1 MTLWSPGLP
10 SLTRISELL
19 PIATAWLT
27 PADIPDTVDGL
38 FQELV
43 VATSPRWLP
52 VSVLDVAE
60 LLPPPVLEPEPVM
73 LWPASPDWH
82 KDALC
87 AVERPSEID
96 PWFFGVDDEDRPALP
111 PAMLR
116 KAREICEVC
125 PAHAQCLLTALTD
138 DERFGVWGGTT
149 GRQRTLMRKALRE
162 GRVSIPELLLAYG

>member
-10 SLTRISELL
+10 SITPASELL
-19 PIATAWLT
+19 AVRTSWLT

-43 VATSPRWLP
+43 IARVPRWQP
-52 VSVLDVAE
+52 VSVLDIAVLMPE
-60 LLPPPVLEPEPVM
+60 PVLEPEPVQ
-73 LWPASPDWH
+73 LWPRPPDWH

-87 AVERPSEID
+87 AIADPTQID

-116 KAREICEVC
+116 KAREVCAVC
-125 PAHAQCLLTALTD
+125 PANAQCLLTALTD